1 METAISA
8 PDGSVADRTVER
20 ALASRYSA
28 YADEVRRLIDAGVAV
43 MRDGQGTNPR
53 VSEIVAQAGLSN
65 QAFYRHF
72 RSKDELLLA
81 ILDDGLR
88 QLVGYLEHQMAK
100 ETSGLGQVRRWVE
113 GILAQAVNPAAA
125 EATRGVVV
133 NTARLGQ
140 LFPEEFRRSEEVIKT
155 PVRTAI
161 ETAREQ
167 GELSVADPD
176 RDAEVAYRLAMGTMQ
191 TSLANGRRPSKADVA
206 HLVGFVV
213 AGLQGRR

>member
-1 METAISA
+1 MILEMETDS
-8 PDGSVADRTVER
+8 PVAVRTVER
-20 ALASRYSA
+20 ALATRYSA

-43 MRDGQGTNPR
+43 MRDGNGAEPR
-53 VSEIVAQAGLSN
+53 VSEIVTRAGLSN

-100 ETSGLGQVRRWVE
+100 ERSGLGQVRRWVE
-113 GILAQAVNPAAA
+113 GILAQAVSAEAA

-155 PVRTAI
+155 PVRAAI
-161 ETAREQ
+161 ERAVEQ
-167 GELSVADPD
+167 DELAAADPE
-176 RDAEVAYRLAMGTMQ
+176 RDAEAAYRLVMGTMQ
-191 TSLANGRRPSKADVA
+191 SCLSNVRRPSKADVA

-213 AGLQGRR
+213 GGLGGSR

>member
-1 METAISA
+1 MRSA
-8 PDGSVADRTVER
+8 VSVADRTVER
-20 ALASRYSA
+20 ALAPRHSV
-28 YADEVRRLIDAGVAV
+28 YAEEVRRLIDAGVAV
-43 MRDGQGTNPR
+43 MRDGQSTNPR

-113 GILAQAVNPAAA
+113 GILAQAANPGAA

-140 LFPEEFRRSEEVIKT
+140 LFPEEFRRSEELIKA
-155 PVRTAI
+155 PVRAAI
-161 ETAREQ
+161 ETAVEQ
-167 GELSVADPD
+167 GELGGADPE
-176 RDAEVAYRLAMGTMQ
+176 RDAEAAYRLAMGTMQ
-191 TSLANGRRPSKADVA
+191 SCLGDGRRPSKADIA

-213 AGLQGRR
+213 AGLEGAR